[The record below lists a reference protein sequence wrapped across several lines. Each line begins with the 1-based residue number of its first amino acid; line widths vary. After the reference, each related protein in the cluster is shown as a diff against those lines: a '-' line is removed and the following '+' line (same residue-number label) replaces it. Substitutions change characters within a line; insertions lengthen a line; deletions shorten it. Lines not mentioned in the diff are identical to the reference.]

1 MDQQIVEPTEGA
13 VLFAMGYQGY
23 CPRVKLWPSFNAI
36 TSSFADTGWAISVM
50 TSICMTNYMIE
61 GCGDRTLI
69 PCVRS
74 TLSARVLGTD
84 NPADDPE
91 ACVKQ
96 AHVTKTSLGQQ
107 RLFALGWH
115 KEYAFA

>member
-1 MDQQIVEPTEGA
+1 
-13 VLFAMGYQGY
+13 L
-23 CPRVKLWPSFNAI
+23 NAI
-36 TSSFADTGWAISVM
+36 TSTFADTGWVISVM
-50 TSICMTNYMIE
+50 TSICVTDYVVE
-61 GCGDRTLI
+61 GLWWERRYH
-69 PCVRS
+69 VRARPA
-74 TLSARVLGTD
+74 LSAPVLGTD

-96 AHVTKTSLGQQ
+96 AHVTKTCLGQQ